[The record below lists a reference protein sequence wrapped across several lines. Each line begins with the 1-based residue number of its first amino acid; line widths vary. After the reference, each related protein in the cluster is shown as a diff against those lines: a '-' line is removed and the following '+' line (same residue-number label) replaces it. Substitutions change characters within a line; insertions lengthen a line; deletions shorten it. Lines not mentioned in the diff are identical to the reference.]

1 MKHPV
6 TATAHRII
14 EAFWCCT
21 CVPEWGAGVSRIVLY
36 GSMWHMLLKLLLYFR
51 LQVRNF
57 SPPPPFPLT
66 YSRNQRK
73 SVRKSS
79 QLCHRTYP
87 NGLREIPLGSYV
99 PSFRGFLH
107 NLVGTGR
114 GEPWERGCFLQVFW
128 LL

>member
-57 SPPPPFPLT
+57 APPPPLPL
-66 YSRNQRK
+66 NLFQK
-73 SVRKSS
+73 SEEKCSKIVPALPSHIPKWLKGDPPGFLCPEFQGFSS
-79 QLCHRTYP
+79 QSCWDR
-87 NGLREIPLGSYV
+87 
-99 PSFRGFLH
+99 
-107 NLVGTGR
+107 
-114 GEPWERGCFLQVFW
+114 
-128 LL
+128 